1 LVFISASATFDSCT
15 TTLFDYNRALLG
27 LALLSSKHFCI
38 FDVHGSVYIP
48 VVIFG
53 GVTSF
58 SLPFSELTWLTNHHP
73 SLLWHCWLGHLTREI
88 VSEMTYN
95 VSSVLL
101 NPTVPYQLCSCCY

>member
-1 LVFISASATFDSCT
+1 MSRVEFVIDAGARPVLKPLRVVQCT

-73 SLLWHCWLGHLTREI
+73 SLL
-88 VSEMTYN
+88 
-95 VSSVLL
+95 
-101 NPTVPYQLCSCCY
+101 